1 MLNNQLLAAKSA
13 GTIPLVPVNLTNLNV
28 PIAIL
33 FFDFLVT
40 FLDSS
45 QTSLSAANVLIDL
58 VAPVLPRSLKL
69 QQTLEKEICVVP
81 SCSLFTIVCTGGH
94 HIV

>member
-1 MLNNQLLAAKSA
+1 MLNNRLLAAKSA
-13 GTIPLVPVNLTNLNV
+13 GTIPLVPVDLTDLNV

-33 FFDFLVT
+33 FFDWLII

-45 QTSLSAANVLIDL
+45 QTSWEQQTLIDL

-69 QQTLEKEICVVP
+69 QQAQEKQIFVIP
-81 SCSLFTIVCTGGH
+81 SCSLFKIVCTGDH
-94 HIV
+94 HVV